1 VIACTKCQQQNPDGA
16 RFCNACAAPLD
27 VVCPACRHVNPP
39 RSRFCNGCA
48 AALVSAPRT
57 PQPRFSSPQAYTPP
71 HLAEK
76 ILTSRSA
83 LEGERKQVTVLFA
96 DVVGFSTLS
105 ERLDPE
111 AVHSIMDGC
120 FELLTRAVHRYEG
133 TINQFTGDGIMAL
146 FGAPV
151 THEDHAIRALQA
163 ALAIQTDLAGYGDAV
178 QRRFALPFQ
187 MRIGINT
194 GTVVVG
200 RIGDNLRMDYT
211 AQGDTTNLAARLQQM
226 APPGAIWVGESS
238 YRLASAAFEWRPIG
252 PILVKGRDTPAP
264 THELVGRR
272 PARSRFDVQAQRGL
286 TRFVGRDLE
295 FQQLLSCWTLAKQ
308 GRGQV
313 VSVVGE
319 AGLGKSRLIHEF
331 KDRLSRE
338 GGLYL
343 EGSCF
348 AYGESVSY
356 LPFIEVVKTFCGLE
370 GLSQEAEA
378 KRQIDGR
385 LASLTLDPAAV
396 TPYLQNLLAFTVDDP
411 MFANLPSHLIRER
424 TIAAL
429 KALLLAVAAE
439 CPLALIIEDVH
450 WIDKATEEVVAA
462 LVDAMAAEPLLVIL
476 GYRPEYLHAWTS
488 KAYHTHIPLS
498 QPGRRGDGAGGSIR
512 GRVPRAGGDRGGVSC
527 WTRMSASIRSSIERR
542 RFSRRRVRSTSR
554 L

>member
-1 VIACTKCQQQNPDGA
+1 MK
-16 RFCNACAAPLD
+16 
-27 VVCPACRHVNPP
+27 
-39 RSRFCNGCA
+39 
-48 AALVSAPRT
+48 
-57 PQPRFSSPQAYTPP
+57 
-71 HLAEK
+71 
-76 ILTSRSA
+76 
-83 LEGERKQVTVLFA
+83 
-96 DVVGFSTLS
+96 
-105 ERLDPE
+105 
-111 AVHSIMDGC
+111 
-120 FELLTRAVHRYEG
+120 
-133 TINQFTGDGIMAL
+133 
-146 FGAPV
+146 
-151 THEDHAIRALQA
+151 
-163 ALAIQTDLAGYGDAV
+163 
-178 QRRFALPFQ
+178 
-187 MRIGINT
+187 
-194 GTVVVG
+194 
-200 RIGDNLRMDYT
+200 
-211 AQGDTTNLAARLQQM
+211 
-226 APPGAIWVGESS
+226 
-238 YRLASAAFEWRPIG
+238 
-252 PILVKGRDTPAP
+252 
-264 THELVGRR
+264 
-272 PARSRFDVQAQRGL
+272 RGL
-286 TRFVGRDLE
+286 GMQRPQLPASLSSFVGRDLE

-396 TPYLQNLLAFTVDDP
+396 TPYLQNLLAFSVDDP